1 MMPAEMTAMTP
12 TPTPLRY
19 SESPAALL
27 DLLQCLTRALRDE
40 ARHGAIEHGL
50 LLVHW
55 QVLWFLRAANRY
67 SNTVQTLVAYLGQ
80 TKGSVSKSVQ
90 LLETRGFLLRRQDM
104 KDKRVMRL
112 ELTNMGKDILGS
124 IDAGGN
130 WQHVANH
137 LSQAQVVNAI
147 ELLTA
152 LLGNWQRVSAGSSF
166 GVCRTCSLF
175 QIETDNQFRCGM
187 TLEPLSSFDSGQICQ
202 AHNVPQ

>member
-1 MMPAEMTAMTP
+1 MTHL
-12 TPTPLRY
+12 PTPLFYR
-19 SESPAALL
+19 ESPAALL

-40 ARHGAIEHGL
+40 VRHGANAHGL

-90 LLETRGFLLRRQDM
+90 LLEARDLLLRQQDT

-112 ELTNMGKDILGS
+112 ELTSLGKDILAS
-124 IDAGGN
+124 IDGAGN
-130 WQHVANH
+130 WQHAANH
-137 LSQAQVVNAI
+137 LSQVQVVNAI
-147 ELLTA
+147 ESLTA
-152 LLGNWQRVSAGSSF
+152 LLGYWQRVSAGSSF
-166 GVCRTCSLF
+166 GICRTCSLF
-175 QIETDNQFRCGM
+175 QIEAENQIRCGM

-202 AHNVPQ
+202 AHKVPEKKLVELR